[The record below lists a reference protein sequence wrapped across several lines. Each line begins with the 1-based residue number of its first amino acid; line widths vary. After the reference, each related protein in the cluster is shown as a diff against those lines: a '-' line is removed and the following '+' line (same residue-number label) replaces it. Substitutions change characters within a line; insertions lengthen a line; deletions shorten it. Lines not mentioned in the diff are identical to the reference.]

1 MNAQQVEAKV
11 TQPDSPVRVDY
22 VATCQLPTQ
31 WGVFDMHGFEEV
43 GGREHVVLTLGEVT
57 DGAPLTRIHSE
68 CLTGDALFSLRCDC
82 GFQLAAAL
90 EAIAAEGRGVLVYL
104 RQEGRGI
111 GLINKIR
118 AYKLQD
124 GGADTVEANE
134 KLGFPADMRDF
145 RIAREMLAHLGV
157 TAVRIMTNNP
167 RKIDTLQQAGIEV
180 AERVALQVGRNAYND
195 HYLDT
200 KKAKLGHLFGL

>member
-1 MNAQQVEAKV
+1 M
-11 TQPDSPVRVDY
+11 
-22 VATCQLPTQ
+22 
-31 WGVFDMHGFEEV
+31 
-43 GGREHVVLTLGEVT
+43 VLTLGEVT

-134 KLGFPADMRDF
+134 RLGFPADMRDF
-145 RIAREMLAHLGV
+145 RIAREMLAHLGGDGGAHHDQQSAQDRHPA
-157 TAVRIMTNNP
+157 TGRHRDRRACGAAGWP
-167 RKIDTLQQAGIEV
+167 QCLQRSLSRHQESQAGSFV
-180 AERVALQVGRNAYND
+180 RSL
-195 HYLDT
+195 T
-200 KKAKLGHLFGL
+200 S